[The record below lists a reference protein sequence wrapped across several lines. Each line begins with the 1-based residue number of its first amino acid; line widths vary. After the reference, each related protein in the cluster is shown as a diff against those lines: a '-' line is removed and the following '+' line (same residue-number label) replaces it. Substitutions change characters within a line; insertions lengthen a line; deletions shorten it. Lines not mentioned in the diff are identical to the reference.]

1 MSQRP
6 STGSS
11 EPTTSNTPA
20 RSIEKA
26 QVGAGTAAEKDLES
40 ANTDVVD
47 WDGPDDPENPQN
59 WYVAWLSL
67 NMELADKQC
76 YRSAR
81 KKWLNIGSLAAITFF
96 SPLASSV
103 FAPGV
108 PRAQAEFGDHDETKA
123 TFVVSVFLLGYVA

>member
-11 EPTTSNTPA
+11 EPNTTNTPA
-20 RSIEKA
+20 RSIEKT
-26 QVGAGTAAEKDLES
+26 QVGTGSAAEKDLES
-40 ANTDVVD
+40 VNTEVVD

-59 WYVAWLSL
+59 WYVAQSSL
-67 NMELADKQC
+67 QIKFADMQC
-76 YRSAR
+76 YRPAT

-108 PRAQAEFGDHDETKA
+108 PRAQVEFEDYDETKA